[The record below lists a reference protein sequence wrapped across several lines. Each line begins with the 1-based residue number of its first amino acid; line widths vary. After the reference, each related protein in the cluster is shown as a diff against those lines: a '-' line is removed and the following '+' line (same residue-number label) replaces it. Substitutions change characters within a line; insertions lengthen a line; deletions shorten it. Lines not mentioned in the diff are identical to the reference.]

1 LLDKTFKL
9 TKQNFIKYV
18 LFMIIPFSIIIDL
31 FNGYFQIVLGY
42 DFSIGV
48 MYRGLIFLL
57 LLGFLFTSKQ
67 GLKYYIVSLIFF
79 FVLSL
84 FIWSLT
90 QQYFSPMVEIKFF
103 IRLLYQYV
111 ILSFLLAFSD
121 LINFYYIFKLIVIFG
136 LIGGLSIIFSYL
148 TGIGLETYGDYA
160 FGIKSFFNAQNDIS
174 LALLLSLNLTIYMLN
189 IVKEKSFYVIS
200 ALVVSIG
207 LLLLGTRA
215 GMIGVAIVWLLN
227 ILGLLVLKDE
237 NMRIKLTFKVI
248 ISIFS
253 FFVIG
258 VFLYYTYQLMT
269 EYSYMLEK
277 FNFEDKSI
285 FGVRG
290 ILIQAAI
297 VRIENFNLLE
307 ILFGYGNDYRKK
319 NFLKF

>member
-1 LLDKTFKL
+1 
-9 TKQNFIKYV
+9 
-18 LFMIIPFSIIIDL
+18 
-31 FNGYFQIVLGY
+31 
-42 DFSIGV
+42 
-48 MYRGLIFLL
+48 
-57 LLGFLFTSKQ
+57 
-67 GLKYYIVSLIFF
+67 
-79 FVLSL
+79 
-84 FIWSLT
+84 
-90 QQYFSPMVEIKFF
+90 
-103 IRLLYQYV
+103 
-111 ILSFLLAFSD
+111 
-121 LINFYYIFKLIVIFG
+121 VIFG

-148 TGIGLETYGDYA
+148 TGIGIETYGDYA

-174 LALLLSLNLTIYMLN
+174 LALLLSLNLTIYMMN

-307 ILFGYGNDYRKK
+307 ILFGYGKYCFFILNHITIFGNDIEMTAVEVDYLDTIGAYGYFLGGLILVYPIYIFLLSIK
-319 NFLKF
+319 NFLLKRKLLATSMLIGMIIFIGHSIIAGHALVSPIVGTIISTYYYISLKYYNEVNNEKNTIN